1 MGKKINIDDAVGN
14 WGLSITHLLVD
25 FFRFHAMERWKFM
38 CIGLM
43 PSKDE
48 SLMHFVI
55 KLLLARK
62 LLWVFNWTYCNFIFV
77 AWHIIQRNISVHA
90 VIVYFISFDFNFF
103 FFHFTLINKD
113 CRCSDALK
121 NGMILREWTWF
132 YNSINSWR
140 VTSLRCMG

>member
-25 FFRFHAMERWKFM
+25 FSGSMLWKDENL
-38 CIGLM
+38 CVYIGLM
-43 PSKDE
+43 PLKDE

-62 LLWVFNWTYCNFIFV
+62 LPWVFNWTYCNFIFV

-90 VIVYFISFDFNFF
+90 VIVYFISFDINFF
-103 FFHFTLINKD
+103 FFP
-113 CRCSDALK
+113 
-121 NGMILREWTWF
+121 F
-132 YNSINSWR
+132 YSYQQRLQVLWCIEKWHDF
-140 VTSLRCMG
+140 

>member
-1 MGKKINIDDAVGN
+1 
-14 WGLSITHLLVD
+14 
-25 FFRFHAMERWKFM
+25 MERWKFV

-55 KLLLARK
+55 KLLLERK

-90 VIVYFISFDFNFF
+90 VIVYFISFNINFF
-103 FFHFTLINKD
+103 FSHFTLINKD
-113 CRCSDALK
+113 CRCSGALK

-140 VTSLRCMG
+140 VTSLRCGVITLFVNGCYKCIFNNDARTRCINQGESSFT